1 MSCILLTGGSG
12 YIGSHIA
19 SLLAKEDKDFL
30 IIDNF
35 INSKKS
41 VIKRLEDTSNKKVN
55 FVECDIR
62 NTKKLINILKEQKIS
77 AVIHLAAKKSV
88 EESIHNPLEYYDV
101 NVSGTLSL
109 LNAMKTAEV
118 KNLVF
123 SSSATIYGEPEYLP
137 IDEEHPINAINPYG
151 ESKIIVEN
159 ILSDLIKSDKEWSI
173 VSLRYFNPIGSH
185 FYGLLGDDPKN
196 TKSTNLMP
204 VILEVAEGKR
214 ECLKIFGND
223 YSTLDGTGIRDYI
236 HIMDLASA
244 HIKAFDFIKKSK
256 GLYVFNLGTGKG
268 VSVME
273 LVKCFEKVSRIKIPT
288 IIVNRRLG
296 DVGSCFANP
305 AKAYEFL
312 NWRTKYSLEDMCQ
325 TAWNFSKTNKLIK

>member
-62 NTKKLINILKEQKIS
+62 NTKKLINILKEKKIS

-88 EESIHNPLEYYDV
+88 EESILNPLEYYDV

-123 SSSATIYGEPEYLP
+123 SSSATIYGEPDYLP

-173 VSLRYFNPIGSH
+173 VSLRYFNPIGAH

-244 HIKAFDFIKKSK
+244 HIKAFDFIKNSK

-273 LVKCFEKVSRIKIPT
+273 LVKCFEKVSKIKIPR

-312 NWRTKYSLEDMCQ
+312 NWRTK
-325 TAWNFSKTNKLIK
+325 

>member
-19 SLLAKEDKDFL
+19 SLLAREDKDFV

-41 VIKRLEDTSNKKVN
+41 VIKRLEDTSNKKIN

-62 NTKKLINILKEQKIS
+62 NTKKLIKILKEKKIS

-88 EESIHNPLEYYDV
+88 EESILNPLEYYDV

-109 LNAMKTAEV
+109 LNAMKTVGV

-173 VSLRYFNPIGSH
+173 VSLRYFNPIGAH
-185 FYGLLGDDPKN
+185 FCGLLGDDPKN
-196 TKSTNLMP
+196 IKSANLLP
-204 VILEVAEGKR
+204 VIIEVAQGKR

-244 HIKAFDFIKKSK
+244 HIKAFDFIKNAK

-273 LVKCFEKVSRIKIPT
+273 LINCFEKVSKIKIPK

-305 AKAYEFL
+305 SKAYELL

>member
-19 SLLAKEDKDFL
+19 SLLAREDKDFV

-41 VIKRLEDTSNKKVN
+41 VIKRIEDTSNKKIN

-62 NTKKLINILKEQKIS
+62 NTKKLIKILKEKKIS

-88 EESIHNPLEYYDV
+88 EESILNPLEYYDV

-109 LNAMKTAEV
+109 LNAMKTVEV

-185 FYGLLGDDPKN
+185 FCGLLGDDPKN
-196 TKSTNLMP
+196 TKSANLLP
-204 VILEVAEGKR
+204 VIIDVAQGKR
-214 ECLKIFGND
+214 EFLKIFGND

-244 HIKAFDFIKKSK
+244 HIKAFDFIKNAK

-273 LVKCFEKVSRIKIPT
+273 LINCFEKVSKIKIPK

-305 AKAYEFL
+305 AKAYELL
-312 NWRTKYSLEDMCQ
+312 NWRTRYSLEDMCQ

>member
-19 SLLAKEDKDFL
+19 SLLAREDKDFL

-62 NTKKLINILKEQKIS
+62 NTKKLINILKEKKIS

-88 EESIHNPLEYYDV
+88 EESILNPLEYYDV

-123 SSSATIYGEPEYLP
+123 SSSATIYGEPDYLP

-173 VSLRYFNPIGSH
+173 VSLRYFNPIGAH

-244 HIKAFDFIKKSK
+244 HIKAFDFIKNSK

-273 LVKCFEKVSRIKIPT
+273 LVKCFEKVSKIKIPR

-305 AKAYEFL
+305 AKAYKFL

>member
-19 SLLAKEDKDFL
+19 SLLAREDKDFL

-62 NTKKLINILKEQKIS
+62 NTKKLINILKEKKIS

-88 EESIHNPLEYYDV
+88 EESILNPLEYYDV

-123 SSSATIYGEPEYLP
+123 SSSATIYGEPDYLP

-173 VSLRYFNPIGSH
+173 VSLRYFNPIGAH

-196 TKSTNLMP
+196 
-204 VILEVAEGKR
+204 V
-214 ECLKIFGND
+214 
-223 YSTLDGTGIRDYI
+223 
-236 HIMDLASA
+236 
-244 HIKAFDFIKKSK
+244 
-256 GLYVFNLGTGKG
+256 GLFR
-268 VSVME
+268 
-273 LVKCFEKVSRIKIPT
+273 CFR
-288 IIVNRRLG
+288 
-296 DVGSCFANP
+296 
-305 AKAYEFL
+305 
-312 NWRTKYSLEDMCQ
+312 
-325 TAWNFSKTNKLIK
+325 